1 MRRLRKAKADSSVR
15 SMTVWVARCEEEKAG
30 RRLSAPLHGEQ
41 AIRMRSE
48 FSSNHLSTA
57 IDAAVDRTLAGQPL
71 SRDGAVDLAL
81 HASLPELL
89 AAATVLRAHGKSTT
103 VTFSKKVFIPLTTLC
118 RDYCGY
124 CTFRKDPGQP
134 GAHFMTPDE
143 VLALAEQGRRAGCK
157 EALFSLGDQPER
169 IFPEAREFLREQGF
183 TRTLDY
189 LAAMCELVLDRTGL
203 LPHANPGV
211 MDRPALERLKNSNAS
226 VGLMLESVSTRLMRG
241 DLPHA
246 KAPDKVPALRLRT
259 MEEAGKLSI
268 AFTTGILIG
277 IGETLG
283 ERIDSLFAIRAMH
296 EKYGH
301 IQEVIVQ
308 NFRAKAEIPMA
319 NHPEPSLDEML
330 RTIAVARLILGPYM
344 NVQAPPNLS
353 YADFPRLLEA
363 GINDWGGI
371 SPVTKD
377 FINPEAAWPQIRKL
391 EAETNGRGFAL
402 RERLALY
409 PEFTLREQFQSAP
422 VRARLAALASGEGF
436 ALADAEIVRRSSSDR
451 FGTTGLA

>member
-1 MRRLRKAKADSSVR
+1 MLDNLREGHALNRAAALRLAS
-15 SMTVWVARCEEEKAG
+15 E
-30 RRLSAPLHGEQ
+30 APL
-41 AIRMRSE
+41 
-48 FSSNHLSTA
+48 N
-57 IDAAVDRTLAGQPL
+57 D
-71 SRDGAVDLAL
+71 
-81 HASLPELL
+81 LL
-89 AAATVLRAHGKSTT
+89 AVATELRAAWKGIT

-118 RDYCGY
+118 RDYCSY

-143 VLALAEQGRRAGCK
+143 VLALAEQGRSAGCK

-169 IFPEAREFLREQGF
+169 IFPEAREFLRRQDF
-183 TRTLDY
+183 ARTLDY
-189 LAAMCELVLDRTGL
+189 VAAMSELVLDRTGL

-211 MDRPALERLKNSNAS
+211 MDRPALERLKGSNAS
-226 VGLMLESVSTRLMRG
+226 VGLMLETVSPRLMRDG
-241 DLPHA
+241 LPHA

-259 MEEAGKLSI
+259 IEEAGKLSI

-277 IGETLG
+277 IGETLE
-283 ERIDSLFAIRAMH
+283 ERVDSLFTIRALH

-308 NFRAKAEIPMA
+308 NFRAKPEIPMA
-319 NHPEPSLDEML
+319 GHPEPSLDDML
-330 RTIAVARLILGPYM
+330 RTLSLARLILGPHM
-344 NVQAPPNLS
+344 NLQAPPNLS

-377 FINPEAAWPQIRKL
+377 FINPEAAWPQISKL
-391 EAETNGRGFAL
+391 RAETQARGFTL

-409 PEFTLREQFQSAP
+409 PEFIPREAFLSP
-422 VRARLAALASGEGF
+422 HVRESLNRVADPNGF
-436 ALADAEIVRRSSSDR
+436 AM
-451 FGTTGLA
+451 